1 MQARLDLDV
10 RSSRGGVLES
20 TGGVKR
26 FRSAALFCEQGK
38 VMDLI
43 DGGGEGGE
51 LARWVFNKH
60 FLNYSICSCFNLS
73 TISQMEKIQCYS
85 ISFQNAKR
93 PNSGSESD
101 LVIRRCKYKLRSI
114 KKGEGEDD
122 GVGGPRKR
130 GPKPRLRSAG
140 MSR

>member
-1 MQARLDLDV
+1 
-10 RSSRGGVLES
+10 
-20 TGGVKR
+20 
-26 FRSAALFCEQGK
+26 
-38 VMDLI
+38 MDLI

-51 LARWVFNKH
+51 LARWVFNQH
-60 FLNYSICSCFNLS
+60 FLNYSIFSCFNLS
-73 TISQMEKIQCYS
+73 TMSKLEKIECQG
-85 ISFQNAKR
+85 IPFQNAKR
-93 PNSGSESD
+93 QNSGCESD

>member
-1 MQARLDLDV
+1 MQFFFV
-10 RSSRGGVLES
+10 
-20 TGGVKR
+20 
-26 FRSAALFCEQGK
+26 
-38 VMDLI
+38 
-43 DGGGEGGE
+43 
-51 LARWVFNKH
+51 NKEK
-60 FLNYSICSCFNLS
+60 LWILS
-73 TISQMEKIQCYS
+73 TEVERVGSWQGGFSINILLIIQYFPVSSQLEKIECHG
-85 ISFQNAKR
+85 IPFQNAKR
-93 PNSGSESD
+93 QNSGSESD